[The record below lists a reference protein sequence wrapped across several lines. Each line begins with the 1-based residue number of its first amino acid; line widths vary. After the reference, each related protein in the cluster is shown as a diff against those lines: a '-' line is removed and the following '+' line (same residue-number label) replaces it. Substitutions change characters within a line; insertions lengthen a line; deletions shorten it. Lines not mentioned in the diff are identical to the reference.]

1 MIPVEDVAESA
12 AKALEEFQ
20 RQWPYLAQDLSPPP
34 VYAKGCTM
42 QHLCKTFLAMK
53 RNRLDVGELSEYT
66 YTSYV
71 RACELMLIFFGRER
85 RVEDLQPDDF
95 EKFRMSLAQGCG
107 VVTLKTKING
117 CRVVLKYASDHRL
130 IDLPVAYGRAFDRPS
145 EKLLRSARNAAGERM
160 FEAAELRR
168 ILKAADPVMRAMVML
183 GINCGFGN
191 TDVASLPQS
200 AVDLQ
205 GGWIKFPRP
214 KTAVQRR
221 IPIWPETVTALR
233 KAIAIRPAPVDRAD
247 ADLCFVTR
255 RGTRYVRAQQSQRS
269 AGRYS
274 NVNAL
279 GRRFEL
285 LLYRLGMDD
294 RVGRGFYTLRH
305 VFETIAGESRDQV
318 GVNAIMGHV
327 DSSMAGQYRERISDE
342 RLRMVVECVRNW
354 LFPKRKPACENSIDL
369 LRSELDRRTEVAA
382 PPMEFNQCG

>member
-1 MIPVEDVAESA
+1 MIPVEDIAGSA
-12 AKALEEFQ
+12 QKALEEFQ
-20 RQWPYLAQDLSPPP
+20 RQWPYLVQELAPPP
-34 VYAKGCTM
+34 VYLKGCTL
-42 QHLCKTFLAMK
+42 QYLCKSFLAMK
-53 RNRLDVGELSEYT
+53 RNRLDVGELSEYS
-66 YTSYV
+66 YTKYV
-71 RACELMLIFFGRER
+71 RARECLLIFFGRER
-85 RVEDLQPDDF
+85 HVEDLQPVDF
-95 EKFRMSLAQGCG
+95 EKFRMSLAHGCG
-107 VVTLKTKING
+107 VVTLKTKINA
-117 CRVVLKYASDHRL
+117 CRIVLKYAHDNRL
-130 IDLPVAYGRAFDRPS
+130 IDQPVAYGRAFDRPS

-160 FEAAELRR
+160 FEAAEIRR
-168 ILKAADPVMRAMVML
+168 ILEAADPVMQAMVLL
-183 GINCGFGN
+183 GVNCGFGN

-200 AVDLQ
+200 AVDLE

-233 KAIAIRPAPVDRAD
+233 KAIAIRPAPVDRTD

-255 RGTRYVRAQQSQRS
+255 RGTRYVRAQRSQRS
-269 AGRYS
+269 TDRYS

-285 LLYRLGMDD
+285 LLYRLGMDH
-294 RVGRGFYTLRH
+294 RIGRGFYTLRH

-354 LFPKRKPACENSIDL
+354 LFPKRKPECENNADGH
-369 LRSELDRRTEVAA
+369 RSSLTEQEIT
-382 PPMEFNQCG
+382 PRLQIG